1 MENQKIQLEGH
12 NVDLELQEVTN
23 IGHKAERGHCSD
35 IGKEVTDEMVSCLCR
50 GGLGLMFR
58 DFM

>member
-1 MENQKIQLEGH
+1 MERQKIQLEGQ
-12 NVDLELQEVTN
+12 NADLELQVVTN
-23 IGHKAERGHCSD
+23 KGHNAERGHCSD
-35 IGKEVTDEMVSCLCR
+35 IGKEVTDEIVSCLCR